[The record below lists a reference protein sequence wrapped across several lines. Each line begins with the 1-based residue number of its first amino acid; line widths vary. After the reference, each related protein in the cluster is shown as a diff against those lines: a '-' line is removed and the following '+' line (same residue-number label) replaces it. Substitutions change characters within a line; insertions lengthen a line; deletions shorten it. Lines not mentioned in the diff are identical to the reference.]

1 MINSLLRMFCFLLL
15 VSFVL
20 LSCKTKPVLKY
31 QLTIN
36 DGYSN
41 SYEYF
46 SGDTVHIFSRNE
58 ATNELF
64 STWSGDTT
72 NLNLQNEWHSFFIMP
87 ARNLTLS
94 ASFNPINYSLTYEKI
109 KGKNSLKNVYYNF
122 PQNHKGIVYLF
133 HGAYGNAA
141 SWTNYIENISMI
153 KELISNKFAVIITES
168 EAVRWDAATLD
179 SINNVDF
186 ANLKAITDTF
196 YNRGATNRSIPRYT
210 IGQSNG
216 GSFSIS
222 FASFFKLKASVAY
235 CASGGATGGVVNT
248 TTTPILFCLQGKDNN
263 STMGASGNSS
273 AISNSKALT
282 FKGVC
287 SHYHINDPSP
297 LYEYRFSRNP
307 LISNNLS
314 QQIFS
319 EIKNNSLLNEKKYF
333 LGNANWTTSNAQ
345 PQNFPII
352 SSLNT
357 SQKNIIDEQISCITA
372 DHQFYSDY
380 KKATIDFLNN
390 QCQ

>member
-1 MINSLLRMFCFLLL
+1 MINSLLRMLCLFLS

-31 QLTIN
+31 QLTLN

-64 STWSGDTT
+64 STWSGDST
-72 NLNLQNEWHSFFIMP
+72 NLNLQNEWHSFFVMP
-87 ARNLTLS
+87 ARNVSLS
-94 ASFNPINYSLTYEKI
+94 ANFIPINYSLTYEKI

-122 PQNHKGIVYLF
+122 PLNHKGIVYLF

-153 KELISNKFAVIITES
+153 KELISNKFAVVITES

-307 LISNNLS
+307 IISNSLS
-314 QQIFS
+314 QQIFN
-319 EIKNNSLLNEKKYF
+319 EIKNNSLLNDKNYF
-333 LGNANWTTSNAQ
+333 LENANWTTSNAQ

-390 QCQ
+390 QCR